1 MMSGKRE
8 QSRKQSVKIA
18 YCGMMVALSLVLMLM
33 GGIIPIA
40 TDCVPMMSSILLLP
54 VLVEFGR
61 KTAWMAFFAIALIAL
76 LLGVD
81 KEAAFF
87 YLFLGYYPIVKWEIE
102 KIKGKTSRILI
113 KLSIFNISIFLMYL
127 FLGMVMNMD
136 AVVAE
141 FLTMGPALLVIFA
154 VLLNICLFLYDRLLL
169 PLLYLYAKRIRPKF
183 RFLIR

>member
-40 TDCVPMMSSILLLP
+40 TYCVPMMSSILLLP

-61 KTAWMAFFAIALIAL
+61 KTAWMAFSAVALIAL

-87 YLFLGYYPIVKWEIE
+87 YLFI
-102 KIKGKTSRILI
+102 
-113 KLSIFNISIFLMYL
+113 
-127 FLGMVMNMD
+127 
-136 AVVAE
+136 
-141 FLTMGPALLVIFA
+141 
-154 VLLNICLFLYDRLLL
+154 
-169 PLLYLYAKRIRPKF
+169 
-183 RFLIR
+183 